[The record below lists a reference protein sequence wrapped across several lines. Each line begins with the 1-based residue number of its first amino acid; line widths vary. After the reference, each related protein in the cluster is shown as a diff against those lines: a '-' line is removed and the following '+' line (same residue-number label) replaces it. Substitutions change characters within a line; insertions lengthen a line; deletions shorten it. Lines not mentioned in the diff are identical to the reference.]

1 MDAFGFTQEHQIC
14 LSLWEPWL
22 SCYDLSQAISRER
35 LGMLCFH
42 VSGGFELEGGDADSE
57 TLRLAASPGRRSGRF
72 SPWQFTAWLTLS
84 NTCFPPHA
92 GVKAPAQSA
101 IRSLD

>member
-1 MDAFGFTQEHQIC
+1 
-14 LSLWEPWL
+14 
-22 SCYDLSQAISRER
+22 
-35 LGMLCFH
+35 MLCFH

-57 TLRLAASPGRRSGRF
+57 PSGSRRRRSEVRTF

-92 GVKAPAQSA
+92 GVKAPHNLLSVPLIKGGQEGQVRWPEAGNQA
-101 IRSLD
+101 RPFF